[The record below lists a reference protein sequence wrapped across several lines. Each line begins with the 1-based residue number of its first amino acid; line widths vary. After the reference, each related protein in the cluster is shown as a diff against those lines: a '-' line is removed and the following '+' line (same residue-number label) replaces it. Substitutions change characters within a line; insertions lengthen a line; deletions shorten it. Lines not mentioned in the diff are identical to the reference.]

1 MRAPYGM
8 KKITRAVT
16 LEDVRDLAERPPRA
30 YLSYVSDGEADA
42 LHVQTR
48 FDGARWFVTLPR
60 GTTLPP
66 GAPVVLLIDDGDR
79 YFELR
84 GLRITGALAPG
95 SATEFEV
102 VPDKTIAW
110 HYGTL
115 RRQAT

>member
-1 MRAPYGM
+1 M

-16 LEDVRDLAERPPRA
+16 LEDVRDLAERPP
-30 YLSYVSDGEADA
+30 GA
-42 LHVQTR
+42 LLGFVWVGVGGGVGVVWWL
-48 FDGARWFVTLPR
+48 DGARWFVTLPR
-60 GTTLPP
+60 STTLRP